1 MKTIGPCDKLHFQCL
16 GPFVIY
22 DQINDVSFHLKLPSH
37 MHLHSI
43 FHVSLVEQ
51 WTSISIPNW
60 VVLPPPPIQLV
71 EGLEYEVEAILD
83 SKFIRNKLYYLVDW
97 VAWIYA

>member
-1 MKTIGPCDKLHFQCL
+1 MKTTRPCDKLDFQRL
-16 GPFVIY
+16 APFVVSTKV
-22 DQINDVSFHLKLPSH
+22 NDVAFHLDPPSH

-83 SKFIRNKLYYLVDW
+83 SEIIRNKLYYLVDW
-97 VAWIYA
+97 LG